1 MTIQELA
8 RQAVEHIK
16 TANGRLH
23 CSDVSD
29 AYLTHLEK
37 QGADHGVCEHFLQL
51 FNTELKKEGLT
62 PLFQKI
68 CYTQSFRKVF

>member
-37 QGADHGVCEHFLQL
+37 QGADHGVSNAIRSRDATTVRLCDGCAFRDG
-51 FNTELKKEGLT
+51 ELAVPQQAE
-62 PLFQKI
+62 
-68 CYTQSFRKVF
+68 